1 MKELMI
7 DYRDGINPDGSTH
20 FVRKTIDDFEFC
32 IRDGVAYFIS
42 DGKKYHVSVSEISQ
56 VYTN

>member
-20 FVRKTIDDFEFC
+20 FVRKSIDDFEFC
-32 IRDGVAYFIS
+32 VRDGAAYFIS
-42 DGKKYHVSVSEISQ
+42 DGKKHRIPLQDISQ

>member
-7 DYRDGINPDGSTH
+7 DYRDGINPDGTTN

-32 IRDGVAYFIS
+32 VRDGVVYFIS
-42 DGKKYHVSVSEISQ
+42 EGVKYHIPLQDISQ

>member
-20 FVRKTIDDFEFC
+20 FVRKIIDDFEFC

-42 DGKKYHVSVSEISQ
+42 DGTKCRVPIQEISQ
-56 VYTN
+56 VYTS